1 MHELYK
7 NKIFNSVLLIT
18 IIGEFL
24 LPFILKHFH
33 RGYDSKTM
41 VMSVLGSPE
50 SPVKI
55 IYNIW
60 LIWLG
65 IFLLLSSFV
74 IFSEIKKTSAALA
87 VMTFIS
93 VSVFAVGAGV
103 LSGIF
108 SVNES
113 KDVVTVASQIHG
125 FGSAIGFMALVF
137 FPLLNGIASIKN
149 KDIIQGV
156 ICVSDFIIALIFFI
170 FFIMGDKEEFKETI
184 FSYAGLWE
192 RLSLF
197 FMYVPFLY
205 NAVKNLITAA

>member
-24 LPFILKHFH
+24 LPFILKHFY

-50 SPVKI
+50 SPVTI

-74 IFSEIKKTSAALA
+74 IFSEIKKTSAVLA
-87 VMTFIS
+87 VTTFIS
-93 VSVFAVGAGV
+93 VSVFAVGAGI

-113 KDVVTVASQIHG
+113 KDVVTAASQIHG
-125 FGSAIGFMALVF
+125 FGSAVGFMALVF
-137 FPLLNGIASIKN
+137 FPLLKGIASIKN

-156 ICVSDFIIALIFFI
+156 ICVSAFVIALTFFI

-205 NAVKNLITAA
+205 SAVKNLIAAA

>member
-1 MHELYK
+1 MKELYN
-7 NKIFNSVLLIT
+7 NKIFNLLLLIT

-24 LPFILKHFH
+24 LPCILKFFYP
-33 RGYDSKTM
+33 GYNSKTM

-50 SPVKI
+50 SPVKL

-65 IFLLLSSFV
+65 IFLLLAAFAA
-74 IFSEIKKTSAALA
+74 FSDIKEVSTVLA
-87 VMTFIS
+87 VMIFIS
-93 VSVFAVGAGV
+93 VSVFAVGAGI

-113 KDVVTVASQIHG
+113 KDVVTAASQIHG
-125 FGSAIGFMALVF
+125 FGSAIGFMTLTF
-137 FPLLNGIASIKN
+137 FPLLSGIAAVKN
-149 KDIIQGV
+149 KDNIQGA
-156 ICVSDFIIALIFFI
+156 ICISAFIIALVFFI
-170 FFIMGDKEEFKETI
+170 FFIMGDKEEFKETV

-192 RLSLF
+192 RLSLL

-205 NAVKNLITAA
+205 RAIKNLIIAA

>member
-1 MHELYK
+1 MNVRKANINDASAICRICTDDLGYECSEEFVSNRLK
-7 NKIFNSVLLIT
+7 NIDGSREAVFAAEIDGTAV
-18 IIGEFL
+18 
-24 LPFILKHFH
+24 
-33 RGYDSKTM
+33 GYIHA
-41 VMSVLGSPE
+41 E
-50 SPVKI
+50 
-55 IYNIW
+55 IY
-60 LIWLG
+60 
-65 IFLLLSSFV
+65 
-74 IFSEIKKTSAALA
+74 
-87 VMTFIS
+87 TFIS

-113 KDVVTVASQIHG
+113 KDVVTAASQIHG
-125 FGSAIGFMALVF
+125 FGSAIGFTALVF

-156 ICVSDFIIALIFFI
+156 ICVSAFIIALIFFI

-205 NAVKNLITAA
+205 SAIKNLIAAA

>member
-1 MHELYK
+1 MKELYN
-7 NKIFNSVLLIT
+7 NKIFNLLLLIT

-24 LPFILKHFH
+24 LPWILKFFYS
-33 RGYDSKTM
+33 GYNGKTM

-65 IFLLLSSFV
+65 IFLLLTAFAV
-74 IFSEIKKTSAALA
+74 FSEIKETSTVLA
-87 VMTFIS
+87 VMTFILI
-93 VSVFAVGAGV
+93 SVFAVGAGI

-113 KDVVTVASQIHG
+113 KDVVTSASQIHG
-125 FGSAIGFMALVF
+125 FGSAIGFMTLVF
-137 FPLLNGIASIKN
+137 FPLLSGIAAIKN
-149 KDIIQGV
+149 KDNVQGA
-156 ICVSDFIIALIFFI
+156 ICISVFIIALVFFI
-170 FFIMGDKEEFKETI
+170 FFIMGDKEEFKETV
-184 FSYAGLWE
+184 FSYTGLWE

-205 NAVKNLITAA
+205 RAIKNLIIAA

>member
-7 NKIFNSVLLIT
+7 NKIFNLVLLIT

-24 LPFILKHFH
+24 LPFILKYFY

-74 IFSEIKKTSAALA
+74 IFSEKK
-87 VMTFIS
+87 
-93 VSVFAVGAGV
+93 
-103 LSGIF
+103 
-108 SVNES
+108 
-113 KDVVTVASQIHG
+113 KDVSGTGCNDIYFGFRICRRSRRFVGYIQCKRIERCSYRSVTNSWIRFRNRIYG
-125 FGSAIGFMALVF
+125 ISF
-137 FPLLNGIASIKN
+137 FP
-149 KDIIQGV
+149 
-156 ICVSDFIIALIFFI
+156 F
-170 FFIMGDKEEFKETI
+170 
-184 FSYAGLWE
+184 
-192 RLSLF
+192 
-197 FMYVPFLY
+197 
-205 NAVKNLITAA
+205 VKRYCFN

>member
-7 NKIFNSVLLIT
+7 NKIFNLVLLIT

-24 LPFILKHFH
+24 LPFILKYFY

-74 IFSEIKKTSAALA
+74 IFSEKKKRRQRHWL
-87 VMTFIS
+87 
-93 VSVFAVGAGV
+93 
-103 LSGIF
+103 
-108 SVNES
+108 
-113 KDVVTVASQIHG
+113 
-125 FGSAIGFMALVF
+125 
-137 FPLLNGIASIKN
+137 
-149 KDIIQGV
+149 
-156 ICVSDFIIALIFFI
+156 
-170 FFIMGDKEEFKETI
+170 
-184 FSYAGLWE
+184 
-192 RLSLF
+192 
-197 FMYVPFLY
+197 
-205 NAVKNLITAA
+205 

>member
-1 MHELYK
+1 MNKLYT
-7 NKIFNSVLLIT
+7 NKIFNLVLLIT

-24 LPFILKHFH
+24 LPFILKHFY

-50 SPVKI
+50 SPVRS

-65 IFLLLSSFV
+65 IFLLFTSFV
-74 IFSEIKKTSAALA
+74 FFSEIKKTSAALA
-87 VMTFIS
+87 VMIFIS

-113 KDVVTVASQIHG
+113 KEVTFVT
-125 FGSAIGFMALVF
+125 
-137 FPLLNGIASIKN
+137 
-149 KDIIQGV
+149 
-156 ICVSDFIIALIFFI
+156 ALILFV
-170 FFIMGDKEEFKETI
+170 FFIMGDKEEFKETV
-184 FSYAGLWE
+184 FSYSGLWE
-192 RLSLF
+192 RSSLF
-197 FMYVPFLY
+197 FMYIPFLY
-205 NAVKNLITAA
+205 RAVKNLSAAF

>member
-24 LPFILKHFH
+24 LPFILKHFY

-65 IFLLLSSFV
+65 IFLLLTSFV
-74 IFSEIKKTSAALA
+74 IFSEIKKTSASLA

-156 ICVSDFIIALIFFI
+156 ICVLAFIIALIFFI

-205 NAVKNLITAA
+205 NAVKNLIAAA

>member
-1 MHELYK
+1 MAKLCS
-7 NKIFNSVLLIT
+7 NKVFNLILLIT

-24 LPFILKHFH
+24 LPWILKFFYQ
-33 RGYDSKTM
+33 GYDSKAM
-41 VMSVLGSPE
+41 VMSALGSPE
-50 SPVKI
+50 SPVRI

-65 IFLLLSSFV
+65 IFLLITSFV
-74 IFSEIKKTSAALA
+74 IFSEIKETSIILA
-87 VMTFIS
+87 VITFIS
-93 VSVFAVGAGV
+93 ISVFAVGAGILAGV
-103 LSGIF
+103 F

-125 FGSAIGFMALVF
+125 FGSAIGFMTLLF
-137 FPLLNGIASIKN
+137 YPLLNSIAAFKN
-149 KDIIQGV
+149 NDFIQGAV
-156 ICVSDFIIALIFFI
+156 CVLAFIIAMIFFI
-170 FFIMGDKEEFKETI
+170 FFIMGDKEEFKETV

-205 NAVKNLITAA
+205 RALKNLIAGV

>member
-1 MHELYK
+1 MKELYS
-7 NKIFNSVLLIT
+7 NKIFNLLLLIT
-18 IIGEFL
+18 IIGEFA
-24 LPFILKHFH
+24 LPWILKFFYS
-33 RGYDSKTM
+33 GYNGKTM

-65 IFLLLSSFV
+65 IFLLFTAFAY
-74 IFSEIKKTSAALA
+74 FSELKVVSTVLA

-93 VSVFAVGAGV
+93 ISVFAVGAGI

-113 KDVVTVASQIHG
+113 KDVVTAASQIHG
-125 FGSAIGFMALVF
+125 FGSAIGFMALAF
-137 FPLLNGIASIKN
+137 FPLLSGISAIKN
-149 KDIIQGV
+149 KDNVQGAV
-156 ICVSDFIIALIFFI
+156 CISAFIIALVFFI
-170 FFIMGDKEEFKETI
+170 FFIMGDKEEFKETV

-205 NAVKNLITAA
+205 RAVKNLIT

>member
-1 MHELYK
+1 MKELYN
-7 NKIFNSVLLIT
+7 NKIFNLLLLIT

-24 LPFILKHFH
+24 LPLILKFFYP
-33 RGYDSKTM
+33 GYNSKTM

-65 IFLLLSSFV
+65 IFLLLVSFAL
-74 IFSEIKKTSAALA
+74 FSEIKEVSTVLA
-87 VMTFIS
+87 VITFIS
-93 VSVFAVGAGV
+93 ISVFALGAGI

-113 KDVVTVASQIHG
+113 KDVITAASQIHG
-125 FGSAIGFMALVF
+125 IGSAIGFMTLLF
-137 FPLLNGIASIKN
+137 FPMLSGITAIKN
-149 KDIIQGV
+149 KDIIQGI
-156 ICVSDFIIALIFFI
+156 ICVSAFIIALVFFI
-170 FFIMGDKEEFKETI
+170 FFIMGDKEKFKETV

-205 NAVKNLITAA
+205 RSVKNLIAAA

>member
-1 MHELYK
+1 MKDLYK
-7 NKIFNSVLLIT
+7 NKIFNSILLIT

-24 LPFILKHFH
+24 LPFILKHFYP
-33 RGYDSKTM
+33 GYNSKTM
-41 VMSVLGSPE
+41 VMSVLGNPK

-65 IFLLLSSFV
+65 VFLLLTSFV
-74 IFSEIKKTSAALA
+74 LFSETEKTSLKLA
-87 VMTFIS
+87 VWTFIS
-93 VSVFAVGAGV
+93 IFLFAVGAGI
-103 LSGIF
+103 LSGVF
-108 SVNES
+108 GVNES
-113 KDVVTVASQIHG
+113 KNVITTASLIHG
-125 FGSAIGFMALVF
+125 FGSAIGFMALLF
-137 FPLLNGIASIKN
+137 FPLLSGITAIKN
-149 KDIIQGV
+149 KDFIQGTV
-156 ICVSDFIIALIFFI
+156 CISAFVIALIFFV

-205 NAVKNLITAA
+205 RAVKNLIAAA